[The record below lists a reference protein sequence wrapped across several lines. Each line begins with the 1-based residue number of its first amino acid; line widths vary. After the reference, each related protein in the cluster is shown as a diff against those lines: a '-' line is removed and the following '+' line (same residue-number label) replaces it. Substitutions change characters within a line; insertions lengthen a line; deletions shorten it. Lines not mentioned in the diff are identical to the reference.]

1 MERTW
6 KPTAAGVLSI
16 ISGVLEIMGGIWVIV
31 LGGLIGGLAGWS
43 EMWEPWIGE
52 MAPMFPDIMGMM
64 GMISTW
70 AIIGGVILLVFGVI
84 ALVGGVH
91 SIKRKRWGLALAGA
105 ILSFPFVPFGGVL
118 GLLAIIFVS
127 LGKGEFE

>member
-16 ISGVLEIMGGIWVIV
+16 ISGVLEIIGGIWVIV
-31 LGGLIGGLAGWS
+31 LGGLVGSLAGWG
-43 EMWEPWIGE
+43 EMWQPWMGE
-52 MAPMFPDIMGMM
+52 MAPMFPDIM

-91 SIKRKRWGLALAGA
+91 AIRRKRWGLALAGA
-105 ILSFPFVPFGGVL
+105 ILSFPFIPFGAIL
-118 GLLAIIFVS
+118 GLLAVIFVS
-127 LGKGEFE
+127 LGRGEFE

>member
-16 ISGVLEIMGGIWVIV
+16 ICGVFEI
-31 LGGLIGGLAGWS
+31 LAGVGMIFWAGFIS
-43 EMWEPWIGE
+43 SLGDWGEMWGPWIGE
-52 MAPMFPDIMGMM
+52 MTPIFPDVVGI
-64 GMISTW
+64 ISMAT
-70 AIIGGVILLVFGVI
+70 IVIGIVLLVFGII

-91 SIKRKRWGLALAGA
+91 AIKRKRWGLALAGA

-118 GLLAIIFVS
+118 GLLAVIFVS